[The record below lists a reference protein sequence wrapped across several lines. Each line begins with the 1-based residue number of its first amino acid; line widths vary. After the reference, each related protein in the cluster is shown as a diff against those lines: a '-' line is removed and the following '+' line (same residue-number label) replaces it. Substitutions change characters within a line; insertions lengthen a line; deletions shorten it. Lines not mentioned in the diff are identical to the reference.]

1 VEFQPKYRK
10 TFQLGFD
17 DVALL
22 GSIWNTNQPIQNF
35 KLCQKIAHLYCG
47 IVLILEVQVLADC
60 KTFEQHEVYG
70 WLLIRQTQSRQKTI
84 SMK

>member
-1 VEFQPKYRK
+1 VALGGISTQNIEK

-35 KLCQKIAHLYCG
+35 KLCPKNRPFVLSIM
-47 IVLILEVQVLADC
+47 VLILLEVQE
-60 KTFEQHEVYG
+60 FG
-70 WLLIRQTQSRQKTI
+70 
-84 SMK
+84 